1 MVHEGVKLHLCYV
14 LHHLNDVQLRHRVE
28 YTISFAQGYMGAL
41 QTDQLKRYVEIKQS
55 DMPSAVAAKKTK
67 EFRCPPRDQ
76 VREDKPG
83 ANFSWLD
90 LPLASLSQNLY
101 HTKQEWFS

>member
-1 MVHEGVKLHLCYV
+1 MMVHEGVKLQLCYL

-41 QTDQLKRYVEIKQS
+41 QTDQLRRYVEIKQS

-76 VREDKPG
+76 VTTLFYSICLFYNVLVGPPG
-83 ANFSWLD
+83 FARDFD
-90 LPLASLSQNLY
+90 C
-101 HTKQEWFS
+101 

>member
-1 MVHEGVKLHLCYV
+1 MQIHEEVKLMLCYL

-41 QTDQLKRYVEIKQS
+41 QTDQLRRYVEIKQS

-76 VREDKPG
+76 VNSHEPYCHNSSMVSRAVCHQGSPRFK
-83 ANFSWLD
+83 S
-90 LPLASLSQNLY
+90 
-101 HTKQEWFS
+101 

>member
-1 MVHEGVKLHLCYV
+1 MQIHEEVKLMLCYL

-41 QTDQLKRYVEIKQS
+41 QTDQLRRYVEIKQS

-76 VREDKPG
+76 VNSH
-83 ANFSWLD
+83 AAIIAQWL
-90 LPLASLSQNLY
+90 AQRG
-101 HTKQEWFS
+101 KQLLILNKKEILI

>member
-76 VREDKPG
+76 VRKTAKSGTTSIPLG
-83 ANFSWLD
+83 ALTFCS
-90 LPLASLSQNLY
+90 NL
-101 HTKQEWFS
+101 K